1 MLFRSDEVIK
11 DFTPAAANGTY
22 SDSLSVDDGDIYYV
36 LQGSSKQ
43 LAGCYG
49 WDTVYVYKIPNAPI
63 IEIAAAETPHDLK
76 LTFNVDET
84 EEALVDGYRLMHN
97 KWDGYAIESEY
108 SEKAVR
114 AHDNPIYDLKE
125 ADLDTL
131 EFFYVM
137 VSRTIDIRQNGTKK
151 TYFSLPSDTVGYKVD
166 VLLKNT
172 DGTSNNPIAW
182 MFDMPNIQT
191 SEDLFNTNKKY
202 IKAIRAWVMEQQSM
216 TLATTK
222 HPLAGR
228 PNQPDYRNIFDLEVG
243 KVYEIAV
250 DTSFNVIQYGKLGD
264 RLIVD
269 FENAP
274 KEVTNNNLICV
285 PLHKVYLKASDAM
298 YDEIVDMAD
307 AIRMWVFADQSWTH
321 STMKNPLAGR
331 PNQPKYR
338 NVFRVIPSLA
348 IQIPYNR
355 NANQTVWE

>member
-1 MLFRSDEVIK
+1 M
-11 DFTPAAANGTY
+11 
-22 SDSLSVDDGDIYYV
+22 DDGDIYYV

-43 LAGCYG
+43 LAGCHG

-166 VLLKNT
+166 NLLLHETK
-172 DGTSNNPIAW
+172 TSNNPIAW
-182 MFDMPNIQT
+182 IFNMPEIQT
-191 SEDLFNTNKKY
+191 SEDLFNRVKDDVA
-202 IKAIRAWVMEQQSM
+202 AIRSWVMGDQSM
-216 TLATTK
+216 SLSTTK
-222 HPLAGR
+222 NPLAGIV
-228 PNQPDYRNIFDLEVG
+228 PNVPEYDGVFHLEVG

-250 DTSFNVIQYGKLGD
+250 DTSTVIMQYGKLGKH
-264 RLIVD
+264 LIIN
-269 FENAP
+269 FENNQNDG
-274 KEVTNNNLICV
+274 TNNNLICM
-285 PLHKVYLKASDAM
+285 PLHKVYLHASDSM
-298 YDEIVDMAD
+298 YEEIESMTE
-307 AIRMWVFADQSWTH
+307 AIRMWDFISQSWSIAT
-321 STMKNPLAGR
+321 TKNPLAGIV
-331 PNQPKYR
+331 PGVPEYDG
-338 NVFRVIPSLA
+338 VFRTIPGWS
-348 IQIPYNR
+348 IQIAYKRGDNI
-355 NANQTVWE
+355 QTVWE